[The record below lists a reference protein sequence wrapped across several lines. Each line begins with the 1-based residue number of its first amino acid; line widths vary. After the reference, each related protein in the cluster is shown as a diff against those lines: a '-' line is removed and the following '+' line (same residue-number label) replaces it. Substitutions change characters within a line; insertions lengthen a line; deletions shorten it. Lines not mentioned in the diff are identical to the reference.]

1 MIDIVLNFGIG
12 LALIGLPA
20 FAFYRIGRDV
30 GVERGVK
37 KQMIK
42 DLMARGIVEMHSRS
56 SSKE

>member
-1 MIDIVLNFGIG
+1 MICD
-12 LALIGLPA
+12 
-20 FAFYRIGRDV
+20 DV